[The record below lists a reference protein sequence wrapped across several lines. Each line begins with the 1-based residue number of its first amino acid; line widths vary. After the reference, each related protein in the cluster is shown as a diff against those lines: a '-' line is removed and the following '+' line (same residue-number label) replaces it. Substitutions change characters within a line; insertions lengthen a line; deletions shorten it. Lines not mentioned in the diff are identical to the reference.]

1 MIYSIKLNKTFYGV
15 LTSVKVDW
23 TRCKAAVCP
32 AHCGSS
38 SPTPAGILSDHL
50 KSEFYSYVE
59 HHYICKKNL
68 EKYQV
73 RYQKW
78 QSQYRKHNNSYHKD
92 MLFSP

>member
-1 MIYSIKLNKTFYGV
+1 MDVHRKKLIYSIKLNKTFYGV

-59 HHYICKKNL
+59 HHYICKNKKKIKN
-68 EKYQV
+68 
-73 RYQKW
+73 R
-78 QSQYRKHNNSYHKD
+78 NSPIVSDK
-92 MLFSP
+92 